1 MFLIRVV
8 VFILCL
14 FNVFVN
20 LFGFILER
28 KEEIELV
35 NVVRIFWFDFWDV
48 ILIYVFFKYCFFFL
62 YMVMDFIILVL
73 ILFFK
78 FFLNWFILILNLF
91 KKIKLFFSFDV
102 VLGWKRRSIVV
113 SWVLIDVMFL

>member
-62 YMVMDFIILVL
+62 YMVMDFIILVF

-91 KKIKLFFSFDV
+91 KKIKFFFSFDV